1 MSKEFRLQDPGEG
14 IHEAEII
21 EVKVSSGDEVRDGDV
36 IFVVDT
42 DKAAVEVPAPFNGR
56 VEEIRVEEDDVVE
69 VGDVLLIYTEDEGD
83 REDERDRE
91 DEGDREESAEEPS
104 GERSEEEEP
113 GKEPEERTEDVAEEE
128 ESGPIPASPATRR
141 LARELDVDLGEVP
154 GSGPQG
160 RVTSDDVRSFAEG
173 GAKEGGAAEEER
185 EEEREEEKR
194 EEEPA
199 EERKEAEERREEEEE
214 GPGEGVEE
222 EAPSLPFHTLVKKSP
237 PLPDFS
243 HWGPVRTEPLRR
255 VRRNVARRMTMA
267 WMEVPHVNH
276 HQELDITELERFRKE
291 HGEAVEKE
299 GGQLT
304 PTVLIMKAAV
314 VALKEHPRF
323 NASLDVEAEKI
334 ILKDYYNLGLA
345 VDTPEGL
352 VVPVVRNVDGKS
364 LVELSVEVAE
374 MAERVRNGD
383 ATQEDVQGGTFT
395 VTNPGP
401 IGGDSFTPILRYPEV
416 AILGMAAAKLKP
428 VVRGD
433 LEDWEIVPR
442 LMLPLV
448 LAFDHRVNDGA
459 DAARF
464 MNTLAET
471 LEDMDS
477 FLLNA

>member
-21 EVKVSSGDEVRDGDV
+21 EVKVSSGDEVQDGDV

-42 DKAAVEVPAPFNGR
+42 DKAAVEIPAPFNGT

-69 VGDVLLIYTEDEGD
+69 VGDVLLTYTEDEGD
-83 REDERDRE
+83 TA
-91 DEGDREESAEEPS
+91 ESAEEPA
-104 GERSEEEEP
+104 EKKSEEEEEEEEESRE
-113 GKEPEERTEDVAEEE
+113 EPEGGTEDVAEEE
-128 ESGPIPASPATRR
+128 ESGPVPASPATRR
-141 LARELDVDLGEVP
+141 LARELDVDLREVP

-160 RVTSDDVRSFAEG
+160 RVTSDDVRSFAED
-173 GAKEGGAAEEER
+173 GAKEETAEEERKEETAEEER
-185 EEEREEEKR
+185 EEE
-194 EEEPA
+194 
-199 EERKEAEERREEEEE
+199 E
-214 GPGEGVEE
+214 GPVEGVKK
-222 EAPSLPFHTLVKKSP
+222 EAPSLPFHTLVKKPP

-291 HGEAVEKE
+291 HEEAVKNE

-334 ILKDYYNLGLA
+334 VLKDYYNLGLA

-352 VVPVVRNVDGKS
+352 VVPVMRNVDGKS
-364 LVELSVEVAE
+364 LMELSVEVVEA
-374 MAERVRNGD
+374 AERVRNGN
-383 ATQEDVQGGTFT
+383 ATQEDIQGGTFT

-401 IGGDSFTPILRYPEV
+401 IGGDSFTPILKYPEV

-477 FLLNA
+477 FLLKA